1 MCGIFFTFYNDITIT
16 TVKIVIREMSDPW
29 PTAFITLKY
38 STQCVLD
45 SSELGAAPL
54 HELPKV

>member
-1 MCGIFFTFYNDITIT
+1 
-16 TVKIVIREMSDPW
+16 MSDPW

>member
-1 MCGIFFTFYNDITIT
+1 
-16 TVKIVIREMSDPW
+16 MSDPW

-45 SSELGAAPL
+45 SSELGAAITILL